1 MSENQGHSPLAQ
13 FEIHPLID
21 LKSGTLDLSFTNASL
36 FMVLA
41 VSSIIFFMLGATRSR
56 SIVPG
61 RWQCMAEMA
70 YEFIAGLLRENVGN
84 EGRKFFPLVFSAF
97 MFILFCNLLGML
109 PYSFTATSHIAVT
122 FALAAALF
130 FIVTV
135 VGFARHGLHFL
146 SLFAP
151 QGVPLWMMPL
161 IIPIECISYLIRP
174 VSLSIRLAANM
185 IAGHVLLKVIAGFIL
200 PLGVFGILPGASL
213 VLFIGFEIFIA
224 CLQAYIFS
232 MLLCVYLND
241 AVNLH

>member
-1 MSENQGHSPLAQ
+1 MSEKHSPLAQ
-13 FEIHPLID
+13 FEIHPLINF
-21 LKSGTLDLSFTNASL
+21 KAGTLDLSFTNASL

-41 VSSIIFFMLGATRSR
+41 VSAIIFFMIGATRQR
-56 SIVPG
+56 AMIPG

-70 YEFIAGLLRENVGN
+70 YEFIANLLRENVGS
-84 EGRKFFPLVFSAF
+84 EGRKFFPLVFCTF
-97 MFILFCNLLGML
+97 MFILLCNLLGMV

-130 FIVTV
+130 LIITA
-135 VGFARHGLHFL
+135 VGFIRHGLHFF

-151 QGVPLWMMPL
+151 QGVPTWMMPV
-161 IIPIECISYLIRP
+161 IVPIECISYLIRP

-200 PLGVFGILPGASL
+200 PLGIFGILPGAFL

>member
-1 MSENQGHSPLAQ
+1 MSEKHGHSPLAQ
-13 FEIHPLID
+13 FEIHPILS
-21 LKSGTLDLSFTNASL
+21 LKTGALDLSFTNASL

-41 VSSIIFFMLGATRSR
+41 VSAIIFFMIGSTRSR
-56 SIVPG
+56 SLVPG
-61 RWQCMAEMA
+61 RWQCMAEMV

-84 EGRKFFPLVFSAF
+84 EGRKFFPLIFCSF
-97 MFILFCNLLGML
+97 MFILFCNLAGML
-109 PYSFTATSHIAVT
+109 PYSFTVTSHIAVT
-122 FALAAALF
+122 FALAAFLF
-130 FIVTV
+130 LIVTI

-146 SLFAP
+146 ALFAP
-151 QGVPLWMMPL
+151 QGVPGWMMPV
-161 IIPIECISYLIRP
+161 IVPIELISYLIRP

-200 PLGVFGILPGASL
+200 PLGIFGILPGAFL

-241 AVNLH
+241 AVHLH